1 MEARMTSPP
10 EVVTVRCPSCGT
22 TFQDWYRASVSAE
35 LDPELVAEDEYVR
48 AGGTTTCPRCEM
60 SFEITPVL
68 IVRREDTDAADA
80 ADAEGAKGRGPTSA
94 E

>member
-1 MEARMTSPP
+1 MTSPP

-22 TFQDWYRASVSAE
+22 TVQDWYRASVNAE
-35 LDPELVAEDEYVR
+35 LAAEDEYVR

-80 ADAEGAKGRGPTSA
+80 SDAEGAKGRGPTSA

>member
-1 MEARMTSPP
+1 MEAGMTSPP

-22 TFQDWYRASVSAE
+22 TFQDWYRASLNAE
-35 LDPELVAEDEYVR
+35 LDPGMAADDEYVR
-48 AGGTTTCPRCEM
+48 AAGTATCPRCEM

-68 IVRREDTDAADA
+68 IVRREDTEAG
-80 ADAEGAKGRGPTSA
+80 DAEQPKGRGPTSA